1 MTESNLFSSAFV
13 FYVLS
18 LVVYFLVHFA
28 RREKWAKGALILAVI
43 GFCSQTVAL
52 LLRTFSSGHAP
63 FTNMYES
70 LSFLSWAI
78 VLALI
83 IFGRSSLMPRLGP
96 YLMLIVVGLVALAS
110 SPLMP
115 KEATPL
121 VPALQSYWL
130 WLHVSVTLLGEAF
143 FAVAFAAS
151 IIYIHFVFAPYIHSR
166 ILGWKGKRSAWI
178 AIVRLVDAMYTYF
191 GLNAADSDEKKERLD
206 ALAYR
211 AVAVGFPLFTLGGL
225 VFGMVWAYRAWGR
238 YWGWDPKEVWS
249 LITWFVF
256 ALYLHTRIV
265 MGWKGKR
272 SALIAILGFLA
283 ALFTYFGVNYLL
295 AGLHSY
301 A

>member
-1 MTESNLFSSAFV
+1 MSESTLFVIIFILYILSAFYYLG
-13 FYVLS
+13 FQFS
-18 LVVYFLVHFA
+18 
-28 RREKWAKGALILAVI
+28 KKPNWAKTGSTLAVAGLAIHTAALIV
-43 GFCSQTVAL
+43 
-52 LLRTFSSGHAP
+52 RTIESGHAP

-70 LSFLSWAI
+70 LSFLSWAS
-78 VLALI
+78 VLAYVI
-83 IFGRSSLMPRLGP
+83 IDRKFKIPKIGA
-96 YLMLIVVGLVALAS
+96 YLMLIVIGLMALAS

-143 FAVAFAAS
+143 FAVAFITSIMYLAA
-151 IIYIHFVFAPYIHSR
+151 
-166 ILGWKGKRSAWI
+166 KE
-178 AIVRLVDAMYTYF
+178 
-191 GLNAADSDEKKERLD
+191 ADKKEKWD
-206 ALAYR
+206 SVSYR
-211 AVAVGFPLFTLGGL
+211 CVAVGFPLFTLGGL
-225 VFGMVWAYRAWGR
+225 VFGMVWAYKAWGT
-238 YWGWDPKEVWS
+238 YWSWDPKEVWS
-249 LITWFVF
+249 LITWIVF

-272 SALIAILGFLA
+272 AAVIAIIGFLA

>member
-1 MTESNLFSSAFV
+1 MTESSLFTIAFAL
-13 FYVLS
+13 YVAA
-18 LVVYFLVHFA
+18 LVVYFAALFA
-28 RREKWAKGALILAVI
+28 RREKWDRGGLILAVI
-43 GFCSQTVAL
+43 GLSFHTAAL
-52 LLRTFSSGHAP
+52 VLRTGSSGHAP

-78 VLALI
+78 VVALI
-83 IFGRSSLMPRLGP
+83 IFGRKSRAARLGP
-96 YLMLIVVGLVALAS
+96 YLMLIVVALVALAS

-115 KEATPL
+115 KGAAPL

-143 FAVAFAAS
+143 FAVAFVAS
-151 IIYIHFVFAPYIHSR
+151 ILY
-166 ILGWKGKRSAWI
+166 L
-178 AIVRLVDAMYTYF
+178 
-191 GLNAADSDEKKERLD
+191 AAGTEEKKERLD
-206 ALAYR
+206 ALSYR

-225 VFGMVWAYRAWGR
+225 IFGMVWAYRAWGR
-238 YWGWDPKEVWS
+238 YWAWDPKEVWS

-265 MGWKGKR
+265 MGWKGRR
-272 SALIAILGFLA
+272 SAWIAVAGFLA

>member
-1 MTESNLFSSAFV
+1 MSESALFTVAFALYALSAAILIARSVSRAGRKAGRTGGAGFAAAAV
-13 FYVLS
+13 GLAFHTAA
-18 LVVYFLVHFA
+18 LVVRTVH
-28 RREKWAKGALILAVI
+28 
-43 GFCSQTVAL
+43 
-52 LLRTFSSGHAP
+52 SGHAP

-70 LSFLSWAI
+70 LSFLAWSI
-78 VLALI
+78 VAAFLI
-83 IFGRSSLMPRLGP
+83 FDRMFRRLRLGA
-96 YLMLIVVGLVALAS
+96 YVMLAAVAFMALAS

-115 KEATPL
+115 KEAAPL

-143 FAVAFAAS
+143 FAVAFIASLMFLAART
-151 IIYIHFVFAPYIHSR
+151 PER
-166 ILGWKGKRSAWI
+166 R
-178 AIVRLVDAMYTYF
+178 DAM
-191 GLNAADSDEKKERLD
+191 D
-206 ALAYR
+206 AVAYR
-211 AVAVGFPLFTLGGL
+211 AVAAGFPLFTLGGL
-225 VFGMVWAYRAWGR
+225 VFGMVWAQKAWGT
-238 YWGWDPKEVWS
+238 YWSWDPKEVWS

-272 SALIAILGFLA
+272 SAVVAIVGFLA

>member
-1 MTESNLFSSAFV
+1 MSEATLFTIAFV
-13 FYVLS
+13 IYLLAAFGYLG
-18 LVVYFLVHFA
+18 FLLTKKDGAA
-28 RREKWAKGALILAVI
+28 RIGFILAVAGLI
-43 GFCSQTVAL
+43 VHSAAL
-52 LLRTFSSGHAP
+52 VVRTFESGHAP

-70 LSFLSWAI
+70 LSFLAWAS
-78 VLALI
+78 VLAFILI
-83 IFGRSSLMPRLGP
+83 DIRFKVPRVGA
-96 YLMLIVVGLVALAS
+96 YLMLVVVGLVALAS

-115 KEATPL
+115 KTATPL

-143 FAVAFAAS
+143 FTVAFITS
-151 IIYIHFVFAPYIHSR
+151 LMYIVA
-166 ILGWKGKRSAWI
+166 RSP
-178 AIVRLVDAMYTYF
+178 
-191 GLNAADSDEKKERLD
+191 EKKEKMD
-206 ALAYR
+206 SVSYR

-225 VFGMVWAYRAWGR
+225 VFGMVWAQKAWGT
-238 YWGWDPKEVWS
+238 YWSWDPKEVWS
-249 LITWFVF
+249 LITWIVF

-272 SALIAILGFLA
+272 SALIAIIGFLA

>member
-1 MTESNLFSSAFV
+1 MTEATLFTIAFIL
-13 FYVLS
+13 YILAA
-18 LVVYFLVHFA
+18 LVYLVAAFA
-28 RREKWAKGALILAVI
+28 EKEKGVRAGLALAVAGLALHTGALILR
-43 GFCSQTVAL
+43 TVVS
-52 LLRTFSSGHAP
+52 RHAP

-70 LSFLSWAI
+70 VSFLAWACALAVV
-78 VLALI
+78 VLDVKLRIHKVA
-83 IFGRSSLMPRLGP
+83 PWV
-96 YLMLIVVGLVALAS
+96 MLIVVALVALAS
-110 SPLMP
+110 SPLLP

-143 FAVAFAAS
+143 FAVAFIAS
-151 IIYIHFVFAPYIHSR
+151 LLYLLAGSEE
-166 ILGWKGKRSAWI
+166 KR
-178 AIVRLVDAMYTYF
+178 LKMDAV
-191 GLNAADSDEKKERLD
+191 
-206 ALAYR
+206 AYR

-225 VFGMVWAYRAWGR
+225 VFGMVWAYRAWGT
-238 YWGWDPKEVWS
+238 YWSWDPKEVWS

-272 SALIAILGFLA
+272 SAWIAIIGFLA

-295 AGLHSY
+295 SGLHSY

>member
-1 MTESNLFSSAFV
+1 MTESSLFTVAFV
-13 FYVLS
+13 LYVMA
-18 LVVYFLVHFA
+18 LVVYFAALFA
-28 RREKWAKGALILAVI
+28 RRDKWAGGALILALL
-43 GFCSQTVAL
+43 GFCGHTAAL
-52 LLRTFSSGHAP
+52 ILRTASSGHAP

-78 VLALI
+78 VLALV
-83 IFGRSSLMPRLGP
+83 IFGRRSRGPGLGP

-115 KEATPL
+115 KGATPL

-143 FAVAFAAS
+143 FAVAFVASLLYLAAG
-151 IIYIHFVFAPYIHSR
+151 AE
-166 ILGWKGKRSAWI
+166 
-178 AIVRLVDAMYTYF
+178 
-191 GLNAADSDEKKERLD
+191 EKKERLD

-225 VFGMVWAYRAWGR
+225 VFGMVWAYRAWGS
-238 YWGWDPKEVWS
+238 YWTWDPKEVWS
-249 LITWFVF
+249 LITWLVF

-272 SALIAILGFLA
+272 SAWIAIIGFLA

>member
-1 MTESNLFSSAFV
+1 MTESTLFTLAFV
-13 FYVLS
+13 LYVCAL
-18 LVVYFLVHFA
+18 LVYSVALFA
-28 RREKWAKGALILAVI
+28 AREKWLKVGFILAAAGFLSHTAALIAR
-43 GFCSQTVAL
+43 TV
-52 LLRTFSSGHAP
+52 TSGHAP

-83 IFGRSSLMPRLGP
+83 VFGRSSRVPRLGAI
-96 YLMLIVVGLVALAS
+96 LMLIVVGLVALAS

-115 KEATPL
+115 KGATPL

-143 FAVAFAAS
+143 FCIAFVS
-151 IIYIHFVFAPYIHSR
+151 SLLY
-166 ILGWKGKRSAWI
+166 LG
-178 AIVRLVDAMYTYF
+178 
-191 GLNAADSDEKKERLD
+191 ADSVEKKERLD
-206 ALAYR
+206 ALSYR

-238 YWGWDPKEVWS
+238 YWSWDPKEVWS

-272 SALIAILGFLA
+272 SAIIAIVGFLA

-295 AGLHSY
+295 SGLHSY

>member
-1 MTESNLFSSAFV
+1 MSESTLFMVAFALYALAAAFYLAYLFSRKEARARTGFAIA
-13 FYVLS
+13 L
-18 LVVYFLVHFA
+18 LGFLFHTL
-28 RREKWAKGALILAVI
+28 ALILR
-43 GFCSQTVAL
+43 TVE
-52 LLRTFSSGHAP
+52 SGHAP

-70 LSFLSWAI
+70 LSFLAWAS

-83 IFGRSSLMPRLGP
+83 IIEEKYKVRRPGA
-96 YLMLIVVGLVALAS
+96 YLLLIVIALMALAS

-115 KEATPL
+115 KQAAPL

-143 FAVAFAAS
+143 FAIAFITSLMYLAAE
-151 IIYIHFVFAPYIHSR
+151 AR
-166 ILGWKGKRSAWI
+166 
-178 AIVRLVDAMYTYF
+178 
-191 GLNAADSDEKKERLD
+191 EKKGRATKSGLSADKLD
-206 ALAYR
+206 SLSYR
-211 AVAVGFPLFTLGGL
+211 TVAIGFPLFTLGGL
-225 VFGMVWAYRAWGR
+225 VFGMVWAYKAWGS
-238 YWGWDPKEVWS
+238 YWSWDPKEVWS

-265 MGWKGKR
+265 MGWKGRR
-272 SALIAILGFLA
+272 SAAIAIIGFLA

>member
-1 MTESNLFSSAFV
+1 MTEATLFTITFCLYILSAFV
-13 FYVLS
+13 YLAS
-18 LVVYFLVHFA
+18 LFA
-28 RREKWAKGALILAVI
+28 RKEKWAGTGLVLAAAGLATHTGALILR
-43 GFCSQTVAL
+43 TVVS
-52 LLRTFSSGHAP
+52 RHAP

-70 LSFLSWAI
+70 LSFLAWAS

-83 IFGRSSLMPRLGP
+83 VLDRKFSIPRVAP
-96 YLMLIVVGLVALAS
+96 YLMLIVVALVALAS

-115 KEATPL
+115 KDVTPL

-143 FAVAFAAS
+143 FAVAFIAS
-151 IIYIHFVFAPYIHSR
+151 LLYLR
-166 ILGWKGKRSAWI
+166 
-178 AIVRLVDAMYTYF
+178 
-191 GLNAADSDEKKERLD
+191 ADTEEKKQKMD
-206 ALAYR
+206 SVSYR

-225 VFGMVWAYRAWGR
+225 VFGMVWAYKAWGT
-238 YWGWDPKEVWS
+238 YWSWDPKEVWS

-272 SALIAILGFLA
+272 SALIAIIGFLA

-295 AGLHSY
+295 SGLHSY

>member
-1 MTESNLFSSAFV
+1 MTESSLFTVVFV
-13 FYVLS
+13 LYVAALA
-18 LVVYFLVHFA
+18 VYFAGLFA
-28 RREKWAKGALILAVI
+28 RRDRWATGGFILAVI
-43 GFCSQTVAL
+43 GFGAHTAAL
-52 LLRTFSSGHAP
+52 VLRTISSGHAP
-63 FTNMYES
+63 FTNMFES

-78 VLALI
+78 VLALVA
-83 IFGRSSLMPRLGP
+83 FGRKSMMPRLAP
-96 YLMLIVVGLVALAS
+96 YLMLIVAALVALAS

-115 KEATPL
+115 KDATPL

-143 FAVAFAAS
+143 FAVAFVASLLYLAA
-151 IIYIHFVFAPYIHSR
+151 
-166 ILGWKGKRSAWI
+166 G
-178 AIVRLVDAMYTYF
+178 TE
-191 GLNAADSDEKKERLD
+191 EKKGRLD

-238 YWGWDPKEVWS
+238 YWAWDPKEVWS

-272 SALIAILGFLA
+272 SAWIAVAGFLA

-301 A
+301 V